1 MERNYRQ
8 DYLSGV
14 DTRILNSNFQELA
27 NLGFYS
33 NLLYTNGTHIKSILR
48 RDMFRESPHS
58 YLLNQA
64 KSIIH
69 DIKFD
74 ILKKPI
80 LTINYK
86 KDMTFTL
93 GVIYLSAYHYRLI
106 SITYDDV
113 KRILKNYDNK
123 IDVFRSIMSTNFII
137 SNGNNELGL
146 THSLIVYK
154 DFFTYSDLIYDMLIN
169 IRDNVDET
177 ILKSIC
183 SGLEVEQKIVNIIN
197 EKSPYRIV
205 GDHTS
210 IKTQHLLDT
219 KDLVELFSNHTY
231 KIGDITYTWRFG
243 EDIIYS
249 ERNVQGNIKRNE
261 LKITEENFGIPEDYF
276 KLKDN
281 IETLKENFD
290 CYINNPKA
298 IINSIVDE
306 NIEVY
311 DIEEESELRNVYKES
326 KDGLLSS
333 IKRFF
338 AKTIVGDND
347 NKPELKYFGDNMF
360 SLLPPKSSDKPECE
374 YVPRIFIKLP
384 EKFKNGYN
392 IYTGYVNSKNSRK
405 ENVNGLV
412 YSNRSGYYPSV
423 DDVMITDSILGIGV
437 DTTDLEKEYNAEY
450 QGKYNPIKI
459 SKNAIVNLYLDI
471 DLDLIHNYMMKLVKM
486 TNIGYWEIKVKK
498 DEVVMISDKYRPI
511 ENNRRLMYVLGDVR
525 PVYLDNR
532 MSFECTEY
540 FNKNDRDVFKNI
552 SKIIRENFKI
562 DHSKDDYLE
571 GYYL

>member
-80 LTINYK
+80 LTINHK
-86 KDMTFTL
+86 KDITFTL

-231 KIGDITYTWRFG
+231 KIGD
-243 EDIIYS
+243 
-249 ERNVQGNIKRNE
+249 
-261 LKITEENFGIPEDYF
+261 L
-276 KLKDN
+276 
-281 IETLKENFD
+281 
-290 CYINNPKA
+290 
-298 IINSIVDE
+298 
-306 NIEVY
+306 
-311 DIEEESELRNVYKES
+311 
-326 KDGLLSS
+326 
-333 IKRFF
+333 
-338 AKTIVGDND
+338 AK
-347 NKPELKYFGDNMF
+347 M
-360 SLLPPKSSDKPECE
+360 
-374 YVPRIFIKLP
+374 
-384 EKFKNGYN
+384 
-392 IYTGYVNSKNSRK
+392 
-405 ENVNGLV
+405 
-412 YSNRSGYYPSV
+412 
-423 DDVMITDSILGIGV
+423 
-437 DTTDLEKEYNAEY
+437 
-450 QGKYNPIKI
+450 
-459 SKNAIVNLYLDI
+459 
-471 DLDLIHNYMMKLVKM
+471 
-486 TNIGYWEIKVKK
+486 
-498 DEVVMISDKYRPI
+498 
-511 ENNRRLMYVLGDVR
+511 
-525 PVYLDNR
+525 
-532 MSFECTEY
+532 
-540 FNKNDRDVFKNI
+540 
-552 SKIIRENFKI
+552 
-562 DHSKDDYLE
+562 
-571 GYYL
+571 